1 MSDEWLER
9 FQVIQL
15 IRDARGVSDAVAVK
29 LLVEACAEGL
39 VRAWQRACWEPRGF
53 GLLIPAFVWRDAHF
67 ADDGVLFEAGTDMYT
82 HPGEHGG
89 YGYGVNGIIEFSTG
103 DLHYWLN
110 IAPPQRK
117 QRTAPKGEK
126 IREAINALFHGVIP
140 PPKDLLNKKL
150 IKDVREYLK
159 EHDYN
164 VIFHDDLILREAGR
178 KPKRSKAS
186 KARSLMPQVPQMPRA
201 P

>member
-1 MSDEWLER
+1 MSDERLLDFEAIAR
-9 FQVIQL
+9 
-15 IRDARGVSDAVAVK
+15 IRNARKVSEAVAIKV
-29 LLVEACAEGL
+29 LIEACAESL
-39 VRAWQRACWEPRGF
+39 VRAWQRGCWEPKGF
-53 GLLIPAFVWRDAHF
+53 GLSIPAFVWHGAHF
-67 ADDGVLFEAGTDMYT
+67 ADGVLFEAGTDMYT
-82 HPGEHGG
+82 HPGEEGG